1 MLKVKIILCDKLNN
15 EYLVA
20 KFAKL
25 SEANQCAN
33 LLQSLTS
40 TEGHWYYIE
49 HKNRRELDYSC
60 ITNEEELKQFA

>member
-20 KFAKL
+20 RFAKL
-25 SEANQCAN
+25 SEAYECAK

-40 TEGHWYYIE
+40 TEGHWYYVE
-49 HKNRRELDYSC
+49 HKNRRHLSDLRVVSK
-60 ITNEEELKQFA
+60 NLKNS